1 MSIPVAPQSDDQLT
15 GAAIYPPL
23 AAETPAL
30 AMEPTYRVVLG
41 ETDVFRIL
49 LVGVGGTGSTLALFL
64 AGLMYH
70 ARQKGIQVE
79 LTLVDPDVVE
89 MKNCGRQNF
98 SPAEASSSGE
108 LHGEL
113 QKAVT
118 LALRLNS
125 AYGLAIAAWPES
137 YEAEMGMQWFR
148 HNQRGIRYQ
157 HMVIGCLDNHWGRRE
172 IARTVEAYQGRIWA
186 IDSGN
191 HHHNGQ
197 LLIGNTTDVEQIRLD
212 PLGLCSG
219 LPSPYL
225 QEPGLLEPEPET
237 PVLSCAGLM
246 LADAQSLMV
255 NRMAAVIAAQY
266 VTEFVLHRQVSQM
279 GTTFNLSPTVMRPI
293 LATKANLARCRP
305 R

>member
-1 MSIPVAPQSDDQLT
+1 
-15 GAAIYPPL
+15 
-23 AAETPAL
+23 
-30 AMEPTYRVVLG
+30 MEPTYRAVLG
-41 ETDVFRIL
+41 EIDVFRIL

-89 MKNCGRQNF
+89 MRNCGRQNF

-108 LHGEL
+108 L
-113 QKAVT
+113 QKAAT

-172 IARTVEAYQGRIWA
+172 IARTVEAYQGHVWA

-191 HHHNGQ
+191 DLTNGQ
-197 LLIGNTTDVEQIRLD
+197 IFIGNKTDVDQIRLD

-225 QEPGLLEPEPET
+225 QEPGLLEPEPEA
-237 PVLSCAGLM
+237 PVLSCAELM
-246 LADAQSLMV
+246 LADAQSLMI
-255 NRMAAVIAAQY
+255 NRMAAVIAAQF
-266 VTEFVLHRQVSQM
+266 VTDFVLHRQVSQL

-293 LATKANLARCRP
+293 LVTKANLGQCRQHV
-305 R
+305 